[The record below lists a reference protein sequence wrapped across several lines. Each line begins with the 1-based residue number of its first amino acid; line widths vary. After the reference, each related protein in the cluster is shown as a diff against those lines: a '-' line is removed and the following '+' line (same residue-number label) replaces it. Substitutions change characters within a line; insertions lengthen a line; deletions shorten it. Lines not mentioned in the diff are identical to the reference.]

1 MAPHPKDERFEWEE
15 SVIALIKKKLT
26 NPNRIIADHVVLLDG
41 RVEDD
46 GSLVVI
52 YREHPR
58 SEVLGWRRL
67 REVLQRDFAPSDPE
81 SIASA
86 VVANEIGDPSA
97 NIRHTGRSDW
107 GKGLAFHGQLILW
120 HGDLSSGDDTKPL
133 D

>member
-1 MAPHPKDERFEWEE
+1 MAPNPKDDQFEWEE

-26 NPNRIIADHVVLLDG
+26 DPNRIIADHVVLLDG

-97 NIRHTGRSDW
+97 KIRQTGHSDW
-107 GKGLAFHGQLILW
+107 GQGPAVHAQSISW